1 MKANR
6 LLSAALFGAAMVA
19 ALSCGDRAPT
29 DVARAQPRPGA
40 DLFGWSPASPPTVG
54 LLTCTPLPYD
64 SVTQTVGPEGGTI
77 QVGAYTLVIP
87 DSALDTAVTITAVA
101 PSDTVNAVR
110 FQPEGLHF
118 QQKAQLTMSYANCN
132 LLGSLVPKQIAYTDS
147 TLQIIDYLPSVDDF
161 TSQTVTGRV
170 RHFSEY
176 ALAW

>member
-1 MKANR
+1 MKAKR
-6 LLSAALFGAAMVA
+6 FVPVVALVATLFAAQ
-19 ALSCGDRAPT
+19 SCGDRAPT
-29 DVARAQPRPGA
+29 QPRPAA
-40 DLFGWSPASPPTVG
+40 DLIGGLLQPTG

-77 QVGAYTLVIP
+77 QVGPHALVIP
-87 DSALDTAVTITAVA
+87 AGALDSAVTITAVA

-118 QQKAQLTMSYANCN
+118 DVKASLIMSYANCN
-132 LLGSLVPKQIAYTDS
+132 TLGSLLPKQIAYTTDL
-147 TLQIIDYLPSVDDF
+147 LQIIDFIPSIDNLL
-161 TSQTVTGRV
+161 TQTVTGDV